1 MVTIDEMGD
10 YNPNRDIQ
18 GYASEFDFM
27 PEQSTE
33 LEKASETKHWK
44 LKYF

>member
-1 MVTIDEMGD
+1 MITKDEIGD

-18 GYASEFDFM
+18 GYASEFYFM
-27 PEQSTE
+27 PQQSTE